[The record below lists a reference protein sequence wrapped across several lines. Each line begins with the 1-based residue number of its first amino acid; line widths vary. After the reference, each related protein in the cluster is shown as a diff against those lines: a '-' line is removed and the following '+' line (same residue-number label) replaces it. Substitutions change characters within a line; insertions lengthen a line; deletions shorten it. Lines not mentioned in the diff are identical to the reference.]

1 MSSKRAFE
9 TIIALQNE
17 IEDWKRWEINY
28 SNMLSDNEEQRKQ
41 FERQRSF
48 AVFMQQIKD
57 AKLQDTLLSF
67 MYPGCF

>member
-1 MSSKRAFE
+1 MSSMRAFE